1 VSWLDQWRRST
12 RRASLYTEIRGDGD
26 ETLVFIAGLGGTTRY
41 WASRLSPIENRY
53 RVVLIDLL
61 GFGQSPKPWA
71 QYSVER
77 HVDALHKVL
86 NDLGPITLVGHSL
99 GALVTVAYAARF
111 PAQVN
116 NIVAIGMPNFG
127 SQSQAYR
134 YLRSGRVKYGYVY
147 TNVFLTMVACIISR
161 RVVGWLLPYLIKSV
175 PREVAEDLVKHTW
188 RSSTS
193 SLWEVVYRYDVA
205 QDLRNLP
212 TRIGVLFIHGELDVV
227 APLPHIEE
235 LAAEGSRWRLRVL
248 RGVDHHPFLRD
259 PDGCLATIDATVRNA
274 EYPPRLVAVSNNK

>member
-1 VSWLDQWRRST
+1 
-12 RRASLYTEIRGDGD
+12 
-26 ETLVFIAGLGGTTRY
+26 
-41 WASRLSPIENRY
+41 
-53 RVVLIDLL
+53 
-61 GFGQSPKPWA
+61 
-71 QYSVER
+71 
-77 HVDALHKVL
+77 
-86 NDLGPITLVGHSL
+86 
-99 GALVTVAYAARF
+99 
-111 PAQVN
+111 
-116 NIVAIGMPNFG
+116 
-127 SQSQAYR
+127 
-134 YLRSGRVKYGYVY
+134 
-147 TNVFLTMVACIISR
+147 MVACIISR

-175 PREVAEDLVKHTW
+175 PREVAEDVVKHTW

-212 TRIGVLFIHGELDVV
+212 TRIGVLFIHGELDVM